1 MEEQTP
7 QPQPQQEQQQLPQ
20 EPTQQSQQEQDSQE
34 HHEPH
39 HVEHPFRHDE
49 GVRRR
54 IAKYKEAL
62 EPMEGTTK
70 LDMKL
75 IRQLAFDGIPDQAG
89 LRSVYW
95 KILLGYLPRDKS
107 LWEETV
113 QKQRKSY
120 YELKSYFKFDPNAT
134 DVVEAGDHVNKQIKA
149 NKTALYCLYVF

>member
-1 MEEQTP
+1 MEEQ
-7 QPQPQQEQQQLPQ
+7 LP
-20 EPTQQSQQEQDSQE
+20 QSQQEQEQQPQSQEQSSQE
-34 HHEPH
+34 HHESPH
-39 HVEHPFRHDE
+39 AEHLSRHDE

-70 LDMKL
+70 LDVKL

-89 LRSVYW
+89 LRSIYW

-107 LWEETV
+107 LWEEAV

-120 YELKSYFKFDPNAT
+120 YELKSYFKFDPNAS
-134 DVVEAGDHVNKQIKA
+134 DVVEAGDHVKKNAVFFK
-149 NKTALYCLYVF
+149 YFFCLFYYFIFFSSL